1 MNFQK
6 PKVKAPSFELIGK
19 TKQILDKNFVNT
31 ICLNS
36 ACPNIGECFE
46 RKTATFLILGNICTR
61 RCKFCAVK
69 KAKPDPIDKNEPIN
83 VAKAIKDLNLKYAVI
98 TSVDR
103 DDLKDFGAFQ
113 FVKTVKRIKEISSD
127 TKIELLTPDF
137 QNKRELLELI
147 ISSKPYK
154 LSHNIETIERL
165 SKKIMP
171 GCSYKRSLKVLE
183 IYAKSSIITKSSI
196 MVGLGE
202 SKKEILNTLKD
213 LLNAGV
219 SQLTIGQYLSPS
231 KNHAKVIKYYKKEE
245 FEELKERALSMGF
258 KAVASGSLVR
268 SSYYADIL

>member
-69 KAKPDPIDKNEPIN
+69 KAKPDPIDKNEPLN

-154 LSHNIETIERL
+154 LSHNIETVERL

>member
-69 KAKPDPIDKNEPIN
+69 KAKPDPIDKNEPLN

-154 LSHNIETIERL
+154 LSHNIETVERL

-183 IYAKSSIITKSSI
+183 IYSKSSIITKSSI

>member
-19 TKQILDKNFVNT
+19 TKKILDKNFVNT

-69 KAKPDPIDKNEPIN
+69 KAKPDPIDKNEPLN

-113 FVKTVKRIKEISSD
+113 FVKTVKKIKELSSD

-137 QNKRELLELI
+137 QNKKELLELI

-154 LSHNIETIERL
+154 LSHNIETVERL

>member
-69 KAKPDPIDKNEPIN
+69 KAKPNPIDKNEPLN

>member
-69 KAKPDPIDKNEPIN
+69 KAKPDPIDKNEPLN

-113 FVKTVKRIKEISSD
+113 FVKTVKKIKELSSD

-137 QNKRELLELI
+137 QNKKELLELI

-154 LSHNIETIERL
+154 LSHNIETVERL